1 MGRDHLIDPKS
12 RNASIP
18 DIQNL
23 PSGAGDIQ
31 IEYEKQINNL
41 LHDANSLEGCMPW
54 GGRIHY
60 GM

>member
-12 RNASIP
+12 CNASIL
-18 DIQNL
+18 DMQNL

-31 IEYEKQINNL
+31 IEYQKQINNL
-41 LHDANSLEGCMPW
+41 LHDADSLEGCMSW
-54 GGRIHY
+54 ERRIHY